1 MSGTAAR
8 GEPFRP
14 PRTRPLPELPS
25 LLRVLWRGD
34 GDLLSLVP
42 AKAYRLPVC
51 TLGQTRRSIVMVSD
65 PALVRRL
72 MTDDLERYPKSDLMQ
87 DALRPLIGDSIFVSG
102 GAVWERQRR
111 MINPAFTHMKV
122 STAFHAMQAAVQ
134 DAIPGLDR
142 QCTSGEPLSLD
153 LMTSHL
159 TADAITRTVFSTPL
173 SSNTARAVF
182 ESFIVFERSV
192 AQVKLLP
199 MIVAPAFAN
208 TPQSPEVLAA
218 CARIRELL
226 GQLVD
231 DHAKAQRDDIAA
243 SIREGRDEAGQA
255 FTRDELIDQIGVMF
269 LAGHETTASAL
280 TWILYLTSLVPA
292 VRERLRREIRE
303 VAGDGPLTYEHTR
316 EMQYVRNVFRE
327 TLRLYPPIT
336 FMPRVAL
343 EADVIGGKRIR
354 RGALIM
360 ISPWVMHRHQ
370 ALWRDPDAFDPD
382 RFAAERE
389 SDIVPGS
396 YIPFGQGPRICVGQ
410 AFAHTEAVL
419 MLAEL
424 LRRYDF
430 APLEP
435 GAVRPVAR
443 LTTRPAQ
450 QILCRVARRTGRDA

>member
-1 MSGTAAR
+1 MSERAPAGLGA
-8 GEPFRP
+8 FRP

-72 MTDDLERYPKSDLMQ
+72 MTDDVERYPKSDLMQ

-134 DAIPGLDR
+134 DALPGLDR
-142 QCTSGEPLSLD
+142 QCASGEPLSLD

-292 VRERLRREIRE
+292 VRERLRREIRA

-360 ISPWVMHRHQ
+360 ISPWVMHRHLS
-370 ALWRDPDAFDPD
+370 LWRDPDAFDPD
-382 RFAAERE
+382 RFSSVRE
-389 SDIVPGS
+389 ADIVPGS
-396 YIPFGQGPRICVGQ
+396 YLPFGQGPRICVGQ

-430 APLEP
+430 TPLDP

-450 QILCRVARRTGRDA
+450 QILCRVARREA

>member
-1 MSGTAAR
+1 MKAPTTPS
-8 GEPFRP
+8 EVFRP
-14 PRTRPLPELPS
+14 PRTRALPELPS

-42 AKAYRLPVC
+42 AKAYRLPIC

-72 MTDDLERYPKSDLMQ
+72 MTDDVERYPKSDLMQ

-134 DAIPGLDR
+134 DALPGLDR

-231 DHAKAQRDDIAA
+231 DHGKAQRDDIAA

-316 EMQYVRNVFRE
+316 ELQYVRNVFRE

-343 EADVIGGKRIR
+343 EADVLGGKRIR

-382 RFAAERE
+382 RFSPEQE
-389 SDIVPGS
+389 TDIVPGS

-430 APLEP
+430 TPLDP

-450 QILCRVARRTGRDA
+450 QILCRVARRAGREA